1 MTRDE
6 ALELLRGGQ
15 DGVAEWNQRRQAG
28 DVPVSPRGILQPTD
42 LTGVDLAGVDLTGAL
57 LNNTDFRDADLT
69 GAILRR
75 ADVTT
80 SSFHGSA
87 SLRET
92 DFTEANMQCSV
103 LMGAQLERAKLVKA
117 NLGKANLTSANLS
130 YADLTYATL
139 SRAILA
145 HARCRNAILRNVDFE
160 EVCLER
166 TDLSCADVSGA
177 NISGANLKRASLSGA
192 DLKRASLS
200 GADLSGANL
209 SGTDLSG
216 AVVGSTKLGDVDLSV
231 VCIDSLRAVRHLGP
245 STIGTDTLAKSKGRI
260 PPEFL
265 RGCGLSDWEVEA
277 ARLYDP
283 ELSPGQVADIQQRVF
298 DLRAGAV
305 IQLYSVFMS
314 HSHANKAFAKA
325 LHDALQAKGVR
336 CWLDEKQI
344 KPGDDLQ
351 DAIAHG
357 IKHWDKL
364 ILCCSEA
371 ALERSWWVEDEIDR
385 TLDKERELRKHHGAE
400 ERLIIPIDLDGHVF
414 NWSNSRAKI
423 LTRRKVA
430 DFSDWKPGA
439 QLPEERLLE
448 LLEALQVGRGKGE
461 PKSFLP
467 DLP

>member
-1 MTRDE
+1 MAKMTRDE
-6 ALELLRGGQ
+6 ALELLLRGQ
-15 DGVAEWNQRRQAG
+15 DGVAEWNRQREAG
-28 DVPVSPRGILQPTD
+28 AEIPRLAVPSPDKTD
-42 LTGVDLAGVDLTGAL
+42 
-57 LNNTDFRDADLT
+57 
-69 GAILRR
+69 
-75 ADVTT
+75 
-80 SSFHGSA
+80 
-87 SLRET
+87 
-92 DFTEANMQCSV
+92 
-103 LMGAQLERAKLVKA
+103 
-117 NLGKANLTSANLS
+117 
-130 YADLTYATL
+130 
-139 SRAILA
+139 
-145 HARCRNAILRNVDFE
+145 
-160 EVCLER
+160 
-166 TDLSCADVSGA
+166 
-177 NISGANLKRASLSGA
+177 LSGA
-192 DLKRASLS
+192 DLRGVNLSESILPEAIFADANLTGANLYNADLSSAILTRAN
-200 GADLSGANL
+200 LSGANL
-209 SGTDLSG
+209 GAARLRGARLDEANLSEAVLAAADLRKANIRGANLLG
-216 AVVGSTKLGDVDLSV
+216 AVFGVTMLTDVDLSTV
-231 VCIDSLRAVRHLGP
+231 DSEHLRSIRHEFPSYIDTR
-245 STIGTDTLAKSKGRI
+245 TLANSHGRI
-260 PPEFL
+260 PVQFL

-277 ARLYDP
+277 ARLYDL

-305 IQLYSVFMS
+305 IQLYSVFIS

-325 LHDALQAKGVR
+325 LHDALQAEGVR